1 MKKYDS
7 FDWDYKNPHV
17 LEFQVFKENIDV
29 LGHVNN
35 KVYLDWCELV
45 SWDHSKSLGVTPKI
59 YQELGCACV
68 VVKNKIEYLGSLFK
82 NDSIVIS
89 TWITETDSKLKLSRL
104 FQVIR
109 VKDNKTVFRSNVD
122 YVCINLDTYK
132 PTRMPD
138 LFREAYKI
146 TSN

>member
-1 MKKYDS
+1 MKERDS
-7 FDWDYKNPHV
+7 FDWDYQNPHV
-17 LEFQVFKENIDV
+17 LEFKVFKENIDV

-59 YQELGCACV
+59 YQELRYACV
-68 VVKNKIEYLGSLFK
+68 VVKNKIEYLGSLFE

-89 TWITETDSKLKLSRL
+89 TWITETDSKLKLTRL

-109 VKDNKTVFRSNVD
+109 VKDNKTVFRSTVD
-122 YVCINLDTYK
+122 YVCINLDTYR

-138 LFREAYKI
+138 LFIEAYKI